1 MAPGTSVEPGIRQ
14 MIHAWTCK
22 SRTTLPVCHRRTEHP
37 QIPDDITRVTE
48 AELRA
53 DLTTFLDCVAFAED
67 ELYGLEVWRSVQGW
81 GAAGLGG
88 RPALA

>member
-1 MAPGTSVEPGIRQ
+1 M
-14 MIHAWTCK
+14 
-22 SRTTLPVCHRRTEHP
+22 EHP

-67 ELYGLEVWRSVQGW
+67 EETWDPSDWTCFEFLASQGEYDIFQTCT
-81 GAAGLGG
+81 
-88 RPALA
+88 P